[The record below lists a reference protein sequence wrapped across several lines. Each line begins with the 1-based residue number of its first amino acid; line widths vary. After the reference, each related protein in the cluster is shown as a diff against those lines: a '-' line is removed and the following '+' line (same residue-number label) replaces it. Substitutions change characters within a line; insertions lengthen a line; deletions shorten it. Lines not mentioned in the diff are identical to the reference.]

1 MSKFKEMICPFS
13 VPLYL
18 PLALGDREDLVGP
31 INRTKS
37 QTKLN
42 KLKINK
48 PTFFNVTGTNLSQ
61 GLQVI
66 PLLS

>member
-1 MSKFKEMICPFS
+1 MSKFKERICPFS

-48 PTFFNVTGTNLSQ
+48 PTFWL
-61 GLQVI
+61 
-66 PLLS
+66 